1 MRRIKSFKVF
11 EESTYY
17 QTGIDTADLYDYI
30 EKPTTELEKKFK
42 DKELFLDD
50 LLNTKDGQSLLTN
63 PQLAPVI
70 KKTGIK
76 INFQKTRIE
85 HPQDLARIVKS
96 LVLPKVIDFNE
107 LIKTPKIID
116 KHTAQSDSWSDKT
129 IDAVSRR
136 ENIDLERWAIILREL
151 GKDAA
156 RVR

>member
-11 EESTYY
+11 EELTYY

-50 LLNTKDGQSLLTN
+50 LLITNDGQSLLTN

-76 INFQKTRIE
+76 INFQKTTIE
-85 HPQDLARIVKS
+85 HPQNLARIVKS
-96 LVLPKVIDFNE
+96 LVLPKVIDFDE

-116 KHTAQSDSWSDKT
+116 KHTLQSDRWSDKT
-129 IDAVSRR
+129 IDTVGRR
-136 ENIDLERWAIILREL
+136 ENINLSDWATKL
-151 GKDAA
+151 KDQVLN
-156 RVR
+156 RK